1 MELIACYQ
9 RAMEADKK
17 VDVAPSARAHL
28 ARRWLIELIGVL
40 VLTGCIGG
48 VYLWSMYRQG
58 AIERQCET
66 ILGTLRAEADAVED
80 DLVSGRAEGVF
91 RAYSAGIHAAVL
103 ASRKESL
110 ELSVEELVRLP
121 GVAFIHLFHPDG
133 SVIASSDRKLV
144 VMGKVGERGVW
155 ALGAQGFVSRKG
167 DMAGTLE
174 MAMPLEDAA
183 GVKTVLWMSYET
195 GLIKARTHK
204 ARLPASP

>member
-1 MELIACYQ
+1 MKLIACYQ
-9 RAMEADKK
+9 RTVETDKK
-17 VDVAPSARAHL
+17 IDVIPSARPPL
-28 ARRWLIELIGVL
+28 SRRWLIELIAL
-40 VLTGCIGG
+40 FD
-48 VYLWSMYRQG
+48 
-58 AIERQCET
+58 RQCET
-66 ILGTLRAEADAVED
+66 RLGALRSEADAVED
-80 DLVSGRAEGVF
+80 ELASGRAEAVF

-121 GVAFIHLFHPDG
+121 GVAFIHLLQPDG

-195 GLIKARTHK
+195 DLIKARARK

>member
-9 RAMEADKK
+9 RAMETDKK

-48 VYLWSMYRQG
+48 VYLWSMYRQL

-66 ILGTLRAEADAVED
+66 RLGTLRAEADALED
-80 DLVSGRAEGVF
+80 ELVSGRAEGVF

-133 SVIASSDRKLV
+133 CAQRPEAGCDGQGRRA
-144 VMGKVGERGVW
+144 RG
-155 ALGAQGFVSRKG
+155 LGTGS
-167 DMAGTLE
+167 
-174 MAMPLEDAA
+174 
-183 GVKTVLWMSYET
+183 T
-195 GLIKARTHK
+195 GLRQSQGGRGRHAGDGD
-204 ARLPASP
+204 ASRRRRRGQDRPLDVV